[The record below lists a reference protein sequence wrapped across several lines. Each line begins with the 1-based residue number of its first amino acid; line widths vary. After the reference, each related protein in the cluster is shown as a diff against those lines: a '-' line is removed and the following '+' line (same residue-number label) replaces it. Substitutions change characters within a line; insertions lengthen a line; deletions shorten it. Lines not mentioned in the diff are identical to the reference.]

1 MNGAGFLGSDVASV
15 QVGGD
20 SILKALSAAEYNSPD
35 AEASAPVLQAFAV
48 VIR

>member
-1 MNGAGFLGSDVASV
+1 MCPHAGVQCILTV

-20 SILKALSAAEYNSPD
+20 SILRALSAAEYNAAD